1 MALHQ
6 RSAQRRSRRCSE
18 MEVEIGRGGGNED
31 DKKPKPDAIVWVC
44 QLRIQKSCPGDDC
57 RC

>member
-18 MEVEIGRGGGNED
+18 MEVEIGRGGGNE
-31 DKKPKPDAIVWVC
+31 KPKPDAIVWVC

-57 RC
+57 R